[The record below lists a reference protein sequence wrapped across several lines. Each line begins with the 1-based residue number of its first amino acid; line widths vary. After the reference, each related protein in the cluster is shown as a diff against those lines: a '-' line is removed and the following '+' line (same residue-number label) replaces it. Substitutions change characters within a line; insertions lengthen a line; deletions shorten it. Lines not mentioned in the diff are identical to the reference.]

1 MEFRVYDIKWDTE
14 TSCKT
19 DEEEI
24 QLPTEMSLS
33 ILPAIFEDAETEEER
48 QDTIEDYISD
58 QISNRSGFCH
68 YGFKC
73 EQVEEKDNTKT
84 WAVPF
89 QAEETVWNDYV
100 AYIEAPNKM
109 EAFTKLQKL
118 IEEGENPFC
127 QDFITSEV
135 GVNTVTADVVETNKY
150 YIEKEHNSIVENIRE
165 HYDLPFA
172 NDLTPIQQAMTASK
186 KTVLEIDKN
195 SIDQD
200 VYNKFLAL
208 NKTGKDCIAI
218 QSIVDLIKSLNSGN
232 ANKKWVQF
240 VNYCVEQCV
249 DYIIVR

>member
-100 AYIEAPNKM
+100 AYIEA
-109 EAFTKLQKL
+109 
-118 IEEGENPFC
+118 
-127 QDFITSEV
+127 S
-135 GVNTVTADVVETNKY
+135 
-150 YIEKEHNSIVENIRE
+150 
-165 HYDLPFA
+165 
-172 NDLTPIQQAMTASK
+172 
-186 KTVLEIDKN
+186 
-195 SIDQD
+195 
-200 VYNKFLAL
+200 
-208 NKTGKDCIAI
+208 NKTKAFVRLQELIDVSSNKLCYFPTNLATRFHQK
-218 QSIVDLIKSLNSGN
+218 QSKTP
-232 ANKKWVQF
+232 
-240 VNYCVEQCV
+240 
-249 DYIIVR
+249 